1 MGRRARAR
9 TPDTREARRAEGTAW
24 VADPTAG
31 VPFPHRVLHLT
42 EPRPEQYP
50 EAVPTEGPDLPV
62 ANQVVVP
69 TEGPDLPVA
78 NQVVVPTAVADL
90 PVAWPMA
97 VPSPEVV
104 SRVVVGRRKA
114 RGWVGSCEFREPET
128 DL

>member
-69 TEGPDLPVA
+69 T
-78 NQVVVPTAVADL
+78 AVADL